1 MKYAVDRWT
10 SRTVDADEASHGQS
24 YRCPVCSAPVSLRAG
39 GERIA
44 YFAHKP
50 GSGTKDCELY
60 HLGSPA
66 YSGCDEVGSQSSI
79 WEMVLNIT
87 LAKMGFPRNWG
98 LELIIPFKEGCKGEL
113 DIDVGGRI
121 QKVTF
126 SDARKEKRITAE
138 PRAGSYTVVST
149 KIADRWRES
158 TLVKRCDGLNAI
170 KATVFGEASRAD
182 GKPIPRAHT
191 LQLGGRYIF
200 VWNIASAPSFPTELI
215 VERLSN
221 IEDWHAA
228 SIDIPEGV
236 SAACCAW
243 LFNFCSLSVSAK
255 SPAITPV
262 WPPLVS
268 RVGIQLA
275 TVSRGA
281 TLYVGFEGLPQKLK
295 NRAIFYARSGSHDN
309 ALSVN
314 PVDTPFLKVS
324 TESESA
330 FEVSCRDATE
340 LRLEFDCSLE
350 FHKLSKIPSVTLI
363 GSAIDGTTS
372 SAHLHDENSVD
383 WLERVSAG
391 ELRLTDIVAPSYCK
405 GALRTARSSTWQTIV
420 ELAIYPSDGAMGRP
434 KFWGHFVPVIAKIL
448 VDRSV
453 DIQIDFGHLGRAW
466 LPAQRSA
473 DDEATLLLG
482 SVLRSRILSYFGQM
496 PRCSSSMPVN
506 LAATDRQLVDAVYAS
521 KPVQATLSFH
531 RTILNELKLLMVKGH
546 VK

>member
-1 MKYAVDRWT
+1 
-10 SRTVDADEASHGQS
+10 
-24 YRCPVCSAPVSLRAG
+24 
-39 GERIA
+39 
-44 YFAHKP
+44 
-50 GSGTKDCELY
+50 
-60 HLGSPA
+60 
-66 YSGCDEVGSQSSI
+66 
-79 WEMVLNIT
+79 MVLNVT
-87 LAKMGFPRNWG
+87 LAKTGFPKIWG

-126 SDARKEKRITAE
+126 TDARREKRITAE

-149 KIADRWRES
+149 RIADRWRES
-158 TLVKRCDGLNAI
+158 TLVKKCDGLSAI
-170 KATVFGEASRAD
+170 KATAFGEASRAD

-191 LQLGGRYIF
+191 LQRGGRYIF
-200 VWNIASAPSFPTELI
+200 LWNITLAPSFPAELI
-215 VERLSN
+215 VERLGN
-221 IEDWHAA
+221 IEDWQAA

-236 SAACCAW
+236 SAGCCDW
-243 LFNFCSLSVSAK
+243 LFAFCNLSVSEK
-255 SPAITPV
+255 SPAFTPV

-281 TLYVGFEGLPQKLK
+281 TLYIGFEGLPQKLQS
-295 NRAIFYARSGSHDN
+295 RAIFYARSGSHDN

-324 TESESA
+324 TGSESA

-350 FHKLSKIPSVTLI
+350 FDKPSRIPSVMLI

-372 SAHLHDENSVD
+372 TAQLHDENSVD

-405 GALRTARSSTWQTIV
+405 GALRTARSSAWQTIV
-420 ELAIYPSDGAMGRP
+420 ELAIYPSEGAMDRP
-434 KFWGHFVPVIAKIL
+434 KSWRHFVPVIANIL

-466 LPAQRSA
+466 LPARHNA
-473 DDEATLLLG
+473 NNEATLSLDRA
-482 SVLRSRILSYFGQM
+482 LRGRILSYFGQM
-496 PRCSSSMPVN
+496 PRSSSAMPVS
-506 LAATDRQLVDAVYAS
+506 LAATDRQLVDAAYAS
-521 KPVQATLSFH
+521 KPLPATLSFH
-531 RTILNELKLLMVKGH
+531 RAILSELKLLMSKGQVK
-546 VK
+546 